1 MIQAFDE
8 EVLDMEVLGK
18 ERIERRGLELLGK
31 ERIERRGKNKRD
43 KK

>member
-18 ERIERRGLELLGK
+18 EISGCWRVPANPL
-31 ERIERRGKNKRD
+31 
-43 KK
+43 